1 MKNYSKK
8 RNGFSLLEIIAI
20 LTLLGIGLSF
30 GAILFTTLTQNY
42 VASRS
47 AVEKGQDL
55 QAAMNRLIKELTFS
69 QTSGMNIS
77 GTNQMQWLSNHPENT
92 NQTNSLIWSGASGA
106 SLLLNGKALLDD
118 VDLFEVSSSN
128 NFITLQLRCVGAEAI
143 TLTSI
148 IEPRANY

>member
-8 RNGFSLLEIIAI
+8 RNGFSLLEIVAI

-55 QAAMNRLIKELTFS
+55 QAAMNRLIKEFTFS
-69 QTSGMNIS
+69 QGSSINITGS
-77 GTNQMQWLSNHPENT
+77 TQVQWLSNHPQT
-92 NQTNSLIWSGASGA
+92 ANQTNTLFWDGTPGTPLS
-106 SLLLNGKALLDD
+106 LNGKSLLDD
-118 VDLFEVSSSN
+118 VAFFEISSSSN
-128 NFITLQLRCVGAEAI
+128 FVTLKLRCVGAEAI
-143 TLTSI
+143 NLTSV
-148 IEPRANY
+148 IEPRTNY

>member
-47 AVEKGQDL
+47 AVEKGQNL

-69 QTSGMNIS
+69 QATSILIS
-77 GTNQMQWLSNHPENT
+77 GTSQMQWHSNHPQNMD
-92 NQTNSLIWSGASGA
+92 QKNSLIWKGGSGA

-128 NFITLQLRCVGAEAI
+128 NLITLQLRCVGAEAI